1 MFSVFEKEGKVVLEL
16 EGLESKTV
24 FLHAQDIK
32 PLEIRTILFGHPLFP
47 PLKAFMRFML
57 DVIITFLHTN
67 DTAIKKK
74 LQEAFIVGYESL
86 SEDKQVFKVF
96 FIDKFVLMK
105 VLAKLEL
112 FTKGAVLDGAF
123 FEYEIELEPV
133 KFRVVDV
140 GEELV
145 DECVK
150 KDCLPFLIHF

>member
-1 MFSVFEKEGKVVLEL
+1 
-16 EGLESKTV
+16 
-24 FLHAQDIK
+24 
-32 PLEIRTILFGHPLFP
+32 
-47 PLKAFMRFML
+47 ML

-67 DTAIKKK
+67 DTAIKQK
-74 LQEAFIVGYESL
+74 LQEAFIVCYESL

-112 FTKGAVLDGAF
+112 FTKGTVLDSAF
-123 FEYEIELEPV
+123 FEDEVELEPV
-133 KFRVVDV
+133 EFGVVDV

-150 KDCLPFLIHF
+150 NDCLPFLIHF